1 MTDQNKIIFKN
12 SRMFIVILNVRL
24 NDIIL
29 TFKKSFFK
37 EKNVKFWKKKL
48 TFHYLLLKTNFLTI
62 KEGLLFN
69 LVL

>member
-48 TFHYLLLKTNFLTI
+48 TFHYLLLKTNF
-62 KEGLLFN
+62 FDN
-69 LVL
+69 